1 VPSLALITVGLV
13 AGTGYAIA
21 FSRRGKVATTSM
33 SGRYIE
39 LRTPGD
45 PEAVFASILAIG
57 APYQVD
63 DADRD
68 KRIAVLSTPPSIW
81 NFGFFFPI
89 VVHPAPSGDGSR
101 IEVRVR
107 SRAFHGG
114 ARAARALVGC
124 ARAIEQL
131 MTVPPARQIERT

>member
-1 VPSLALITVGLV
+1 MPSLALITVGLV

-39 LRTPGD
+39 LRTSGD

-57 APYQVD
+57 SPYQVD

-89 VVHPAPSGDGSR
+89 IVHPATPDDGSR

-107 SRAFHGG
+107 SRAFHAGTK
-114 ARAARALVGC
+114 AARALVGC

-131 MTVPPARQIERT
+131 MTVPTARQIERP